1 MRWAGYRGKAAYAP
15 SWRLLHSKQPSATI
29 CSIKTIPG
37 SVNTGG
43 SESLLEVQNCTR
55 RNRLFLIL
63 THRNYI
69 LIKRFCKYLL
79 RHHVKIIYMQQ
90 SLEEIM
96 AYNPFDE
103 EEEEEL
109 EGSMDL
115 EMIRDDIIAELKS
128 INEYEAQVD
137 MLDSE
142 DAADTIE
149 QILENK
155 KEHVAKLV
163 KLLKALDPVQAEKLD
178 NELK

>member
-1 MRWAGYRGKAAYAP
+1 
-15 SWRLLHSKQPSATI
+15 
-29 CSIKTIPG
+29 
-37 SVNTGG
+37 
-43 SESLLEVQNCTR
+43 
-55 RNRLFLIL
+55 
-63 THRNYI
+63 
-69 LIKRFCKYLL
+69 
-79 RHHVKIIYMQQ
+79 
-90 SLEEIM
+90 M

-163 KLLKALDPVQAEKLD
+163 KLLKVLDPVQAEKLD

>member
-1 MRWAGYRGKAAYAP
+1 
-15 SWRLLHSKQPSATI
+15 
-29 CSIKTIPG
+29 
-37 SVNTGG
+37 
-43 SESLLEVQNCTR
+43 
-55 RNRLFLIL
+55 
-63 THRNYI
+63 
-69 LIKRFCKYLL
+69 
-79 RHHVKIIYMQQ
+79 
-90 SLEEIM
+90 M

-103 EEEEEL
+103 QEEEEL

-142 DAADTIE
+142 EAADVIE

-178 NELK
+178 NEIK